1 MAHPF
6 FAPPRRLIGAA
17 FLMDFAVGVASLGM
31 TELGILLGASPFVL
45 GLMGTVGGTAYT
57 LVCLC
62 SGRLS
67 DRYGRRRSVLAGCL
81 LVISAWVAVS
91 HAQTPWQ
98 IVCLVPFGSIGAALF
113 WPPLQAW
120 LAELSGDSRRELN
133 RNLGLFN
140 ILWCTGLMLGPI
152 VCGYVWPWGRYW
164 PFGVG
169 IAGVGVIF
177 AIAWFMP
184 RRRHLPPG
192 PLPAGEGEHGD
203 LTPSPLS
210 TSGEGE
216 DGSGRLALAPAHSCG
231 VSGGGTQCRRAD
243 GAPAEPLVLPEG
255 NREQDDTAAHPL
267 AGMYLKIAW
276 AGNFSSWFASGVIKS
291 LFPKLGDDLHFSPA
305 LVGSLI
311 AAIHLA
317 QLGIF
322 WITRNNHRWQYRLWP
337 FFAAQG
343 LAFGGMVL
351 AFVTGQPWLFGVAFG
366 TAGICAGVTYVGSL
380 FYSLHGN
387 TDERG
392 GKAGLHEAVLG
403 SGILFGP
410 LLGGLLANAVN
421 LRAPFLMVAGVYVLA
436 TATQVLI
443 WRHGMTNAAAVIPVA
458 NGGAVP
464 VAEVLEPAPEW
475 ESTD

>member
-1 MAHPF
+1 MAYPF

-17 FLMDFAVGVASLGM
+17 FLMDFAVGVAGLGV

-57 LVCLC
+57 LGCLC

-81 LVISAWVAVS
+81 LIISAWLVLS
-91 HAQTPWQ
+91 HSQTPWQ
-98 IVCLVPFGSIGAALF
+98 IICLVPVGSLGMAMF

-140 ILWCTGLMLGPI
+140 ILWCAGLMLGPI
-152 VCGYVWPWGRYW
+152 VCGHVWPWGRYW

-169 IAGVGVIF
+169 IGGVGVIL
-177 AIAWFMP
+177 ATAC
-184 RRRHLPPG
+184 LTPG
-192 PLPAGEGEHGD
+192 PSPSGRGGKGDLTPRPLSGDLRSLSGEGEHGN
-203 LTPSPLS
+203 
-210 TSGEGE
+210 GEVGE
-216 DGSGRLALAPAHSCG
+216 
-231 VSGGGTQCRRAD
+231 
-243 GAPAEPLVLPEG
+243 
-255 NREQDDTAAHPL
+255 DDTAAHPL
-267 AGMYLKIAW
+267 AGLYLKIAW

-291 LFPKLGDDLHFSPA
+291 LFPKLGDDLHFSTG
-305 LVGSLI
+305 LVGWLI

-317 QLGIF
+317 QLVIF
-322 WITRNNHRWQYRLWP
+322 WVTRHSDRWQYRLWP

-343 LAFGGMVL
+343 LAFGGMFL
-351 AFVTGQPWLFGVAFG
+351 AYCTHQPWLFAVAFG
-366 TAGICAGVTYVGSL
+366 TAGVCAGVTYVGSL

-410 LLGGLLANAVN
+410 LLGGLLANAVD
-421 LRAPFLMVAGVYVLA
+421 LRAPFLMVAGVYALA

-443 WRHGMTNAAAVIPVA
+443 WRRGMATAVPVVPVA

-464 VAEVLEPAPEW
+464 AAEVLAPGAEC
-475 ESTD
+475 EAGD

>member
-17 FLMDFAVGVASLGM
+17 FLMDFAVGVAGLGV
-31 TELGILLGASPFVL
+31 TELGILLHASPFVL
-45 GLMGTVGGTAYT
+45 GLMGTVGGAFYT
-57 LVCLC
+57 LGCLV

-81 LVISAWVAVS
+81 LIISAWVAVS
-91 HAQTPWQ
+91 HAQTPLQ
-98 IVCLVPFGSIGAALF
+98 IIWLIPFGSIGGALY

-169 IAGVGVIF
+169 IAGVGLIC
-177 AIAWFMP
+177 AIASFTP
-184 RRRHLPPG
+184 RARSLPPA
-192 PLPAGEGEHGD
+192 PLPDREGENGEG
-203 LTPSPLS
+203 
-210 TSGEGE
+210 
-216 DGSGRLALAPAHSCG
+216 A
-231 VSGGGTQCRRAD
+231 V
-243 GAPAEPLVLPEG
+243 
-255 NREQDDTAAHPL
+255 EQDDTAAHPL
-267 AGMYLKIAW
+267 AGLYLKIAW

-291 LFPKLGDDLHFSPA
+291 LFPKLGDDLRFSPA
-305 LVGSLI
+305 LVGVLI
-311 AAIHLA
+311 ATIHLT
-317 QLGIF
+317 QLVIF
-322 WITRNNHRWQYRLWP
+322 WITRSNHRWQYRLWP
-337 FFAAQG
+337 FFAAQC

-351 AFVTGQPWLFGVAFG
+351 AFVTGRPWLFGVAFG

-410 LLGGLLANAVN
+410 LLGGLVANAVN
-421 LRAPFLMVAGVYVLA
+421 LRAPFLLAAGVYALA
-436 TATQVLI
+436 MATQWLL
-443 WRHGMTNAAAVIPVA
+443 WRQGMARAALL
-458 NGGAVP
+458 VP
-464 VAEVLEPAPEW
+464 VADGAAAK
-475 ESTD
+475 